1 MKRESYSQ
9 RTFKAALLN
18 ISAPDADLW
27 ETCTHTK
34 TPPAPHTHTHTSRRQ
49 THRFAQSAC
58 LFLLSPSTFVLRQE
72 GSGLWTPSETFFVLA
87 TACHTHAR
95 TFLRHKH
102 LCCSQYWHIAPIYQS
117 TQLPRTQTQTAKAK
131 TLCVKHM
138 HKRRA
143 DTACVHRCS
152 RTYTHSCTQK
162 LPSICSPTLWQ
173 EQATNRTYLHFQRRL
188 RFCVAPSVNRQT
200 HTHKHTHRQWQ
211 VPFL

>member
-1 MKRESYSQ
+1 MQTSEKH
-9 RTFKAALLN
+9 A
-18 ISAPDADLW
+18 
-27 ETCTHTK
+27 HTQK
-34 TPPAPHTHTHTSRRQ
+34 HHPLPTHTHTPHADRHTDS
-49 THRFAQSAC
+49 HSWLVCSF
-58 LFLLSPSTFVLRQE
+58 FPPLLSSCDRKDLD
-72 GSGLWTPSETFFVLA
+72 SELQVKHFVLA